1 MQVTYLGVF
10 IAGVVSFLSPCVLPL
25 VPGYMS
31 MLSGVGVEQL
41 RKGEGSGKGVFAS
54 ALAFVAGFS
63 LVFISLGASAT
74 VVGEFL
80 AQNKGT
86 LAIVAGAVI
95 ILFGLHLVGL
105 LAKIPVRLGLGIGAA
120 LVLAGA
126 ALLARPD
133 LAPHAVRPV
142 QFFSL
147 SLIFLFGPPLSQLL
161 NRDVHFRQLGGQ
173 PGIVGGVLLGIAF
186 ALGWTPCIGPILGA
200 VLLIAGAQETVLQGV
215 LLLAVYS
222 AGLAIPFLITA
233 LGVSQFMVFYQR
245 FRKHLHAV
253 EVASGV
259 LLLLV
264 GTLVFS
270 NRFTWLS
277 GKLAFLN
284 RFAL

>member
-1 MQVTYLGVF
+1 MEVTYLGVF

-25 VPGYMS
+25 VPGYIS
-31 MLSGVGVEQL
+31 MLSGVGVDQL
-41 RKGEGSGKGVFAS
+41 RKGEGARSGLFAS
-54 ALAFVAGFS
+54 ALAFVAGLS

-74 VVGEFL
+74 VVGQFL
-80 AQNKGT
+80 VQNKGL
-86 LAIVAGAVI
+86 LATVAGAVI
-95 ILFGLHLVGL
+95 ILFGLHLVGW
-105 LAKIPVRLGLGIGAA
+105 LAKIPVRLGLVVGGA
-120 LVLAGA
+120 LVLAGV
-126 ALLARPD
+126 ALLVRPG
-133 LAPHAVRPV
+133 LVPRWVKPV

-147 SLIFLFGPPLSQLL
+147 SLIFLLGPALSKLL
-161 NRDVHFRQLGGQ
+161 NRDVHFRTLGGQ
-173 PGIVGGVLLGIAF
+173 PGIIGGVLLGIAF

-200 VLLIAGAQETVLQGV
+200 VLLIAGAQETVLQGI
-215 LLLAVYS
+215 LLLAAYS
-222 AGLAIPFLITA
+222 AGLAIPFLVTA

-264 GTLVFS
+264 GSLVFS